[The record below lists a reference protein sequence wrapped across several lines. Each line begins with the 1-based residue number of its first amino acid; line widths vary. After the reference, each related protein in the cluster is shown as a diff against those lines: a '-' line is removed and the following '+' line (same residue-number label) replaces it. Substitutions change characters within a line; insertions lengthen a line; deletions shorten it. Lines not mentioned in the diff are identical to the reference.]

1 MKLPKI
7 AALSVLLLCPAAL
20 WAEGMVP
27 EPAPLKVPGEITVEL
42 SEIDQKA
49 LRPYAQP
56 RITHITFHHEGFA
69 GTDAALFRKASAA
82 RDRQSISQRVRNIN
96 HDHVANAGLG
106 MIAYH
111 YAVDKTGQIAKG
123 RPVRYAPATKSTV
136 HGGTEKA
143 DFTGHFAV
151 VALGDFNHETLTDVA
166 RLSYIRVMSEAQR
179 AYRVP
184 TANIRP
190 HLHYASTSCPGEH
203 IMAEADDLPL
213 RVLVFGLQA
222 ELAVRGC
229 GPVEPDG
236 VWGKASGRAL
246 DRLVSAN
253 RASYAPDA
261 IDDAAL
267 FTLLDDPALR
277 CQ

>member
-7 AALSVLLLCPAAL
+7 AALSVLLLCPAL
-20 WAEGMVP
+20 VKAEGVVP
-27 EPAPLKVPGEITVEL
+27 EPAPLQVPGEITVDL
-42 SEIDQKA
+42 SEIDQKT
-49 LRPYAQP
+49 LRRYGHS

-111 YAVDKTGQIAKG
+111 YAIDKAGQIAKG

-136 HGGTEKA
+136 IGGTEKA

-151 VALGDFNHETLTDVA
+151 VALGDFNHEALTDAA
-166 RLSYIRVMSEAQR
+166 RLSYVRVMSEAQR

-190 HLHYASTSCPGEH
+190 HLHYASTSCPGER
-203 IMAEADDLPL
+203 IMKEADDLRL
-213 RVLVFGLQA
+213 RVLTFSLQT
-222 ELAVRGC
+222 ELAARGC
-229 GPVEPDG
+229 GSLDPDG
-236 VWGKASGRAL
+236 VWGKASRRAF
-246 DRLVSAN
+246 DRLVSTD
-253 RASYAPDA
+253 RSRYSPGI
-261 IDDAAL
+261 IDDTAL
-267 FTLLDDPALR
+267 FPLLDDPALR
-277 CQ
+277 CR